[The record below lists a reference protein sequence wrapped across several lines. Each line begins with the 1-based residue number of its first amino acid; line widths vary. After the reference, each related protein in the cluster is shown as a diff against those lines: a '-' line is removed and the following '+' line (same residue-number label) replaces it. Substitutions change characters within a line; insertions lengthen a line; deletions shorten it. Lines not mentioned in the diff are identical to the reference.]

1 MKYSL
6 VFLLLSF
13 LPAIHCLQAQQAR
26 QSHPASQAFQMITIP
41 NTLTEPEE
49 RAIYLVEHY
58 WDNFDF
64 QDTSYIDKPEALEQ
78 ALVDYL
84 DLARYVPSDT
94 MAASVTALM
103 NQAEQN
109 SSLFRHLAS
118 LMEKYLYTPE
128 SALKNEELFI
138 PVLRS
143 VIRSPQMSEVDKI
156 RPSHLLELVLKNRIG
171 STASD
176 FQYISIE
183 GQSEHLHGLES
194 DYTLLLFYDPDCH
207 DCQALIRQL
216 SASFLIHRLSRDNRL
231 KIVALYPNEDI
242 EAWKA
247 YGPLIPEE
255 WINAYDSHQSILNE
269 EIYDLKAT
277 PLLYL
282 LDKEKKVLLKD
293 ATFRQIEDY
302 LREAP
307 QRQTSGA

>member
-171 STASD
+171 STANHIR
-176 FQYISIE
+176 YNSI
-183 GQSEHLHGLES
+183 
-194 DYTLLLFYDPDCH
+194 D
-207 DCQALIRQL
+207 
-216 SASFLIHRLSRDNRL
+216 
-231 KIVALYPNEDI
+231 
-242 EAWKA
+242 
-247 YGPLIPEE
+247 
-255 WINAYDSHQSILNE
+255 
-269 EIYDLKAT
+269 
-277 PLLYL
+277 
-282 LDKEKKVLLKD
+282 D
-293 ATFRQIEDY
+293 ATAHYVIYSF
-302 LREAP
+302 
-307 QRQTSGA
+307 T

>member
-1 MKYSL
+1 MG
-6 VFLLLSF
+6 
-13 LPAIHCLQAQQAR
+13 
-26 QSHPASQAFQMITIP
+26 
-41 NTLTEPEE
+41 
-49 RAIYLVEHY
+49 
-58 WDNFDF
+58 NFDF

-103 NQAEQN
+103 SQAERN
-109 SSLFRHLAS
+109 GSLFLHLAS

-143 VIRSPQMSEVDKI
+143 VIRSPQMSEVVKI

-183 GQSEHLHGLES
+183 GQSGHLHGLKS